1 LKRWRFD
8 LRFDLE
14 DLEFKQKWGFE
25 IWPNDLNPF
34 AERFEICPSLLHT
47 VLMAIFSGEHG
58 LANSPFL
65 CSPAS
70 ERIYGYD
77 TSDYDTIGLKLYTF
91 SCFIT
96 SLLFNS
102 NSWGYWHWRAMLSM
116 PHIIHL

>member
-58 LANSPFL
+58 LANSPPFL

-77 TSDYDTIGLKLYTF
+77 TSDLMI
-91 SCFIT
+91 
-96 SLLFNS
+96 LL
-102 NSWGYWHWRAMLSM
+102 G
-116 PHIIHL
+116 